1 MALGPTSDARDAYFM
16 QPPPGPPSMEFGQ
29 PSWVKEIRISS
40 HNNHAIALWDIISED
55 PDDSN

>member
-1 MALGPTSDARDAYFM
+1 
-16 QPPPGPPSMEFGQ
+16 MEFGQ